1 MENPPFVDH
10 FLRLFPSA
18 CHIVSLP
25 HGTSGSS
32 RTNLLHNATLTTP
45 WHSDG
50 SVRLFGCQM
59 VWFLGIWTPVWT
71 IILVIPANGKYGLHM
86 LNHVCP
92 ILFIPA
98 YIFELVIDILNN
110 PLPTL
115 QIAKG
120 RSAMS
125 IHNVALKVYH
135 HF

>member
-18 CHIVSLP
+18 CHIVSHYP
-25 HGTSGSS
+25 T
-32 RTNLLHNATLTTP
+32 
-45 WHSDG
+45 
-50 SVRLFGCQM
+50 VRLVHQGPTSSTMPRSQR
-59 VWFLGIWTPVWT
+59 LGILMAQYAFLDAKWCGFW
-71 IILVIPANGKYGLHM
+71 GFGLQFGPSCLSFQPMGNMVYIYIYM

-98 YIFELVIDILNN
+98 YMFELVIEKLNN

-125 IHNVALKVYH
+125 IHNV
-135 HF
+135 

>member
-1 MENPPFVDH
+1 MPRSQRLGILMAQYA
-10 FLRLFPSA
+10 FLDAKWCGFW
-18 CHIVSLP
+18 
-25 HGTSGSS
+25 G
-32 RTNLLHNATLTTP
+32 
-45 WHSDG
+45 
-50 SVRLFGCQM
+50 FEM
-59 VWFLGIWTPVWT
+59 IWTPIWT
-71 IILVIPANGKYGLHM
+71 IIFVIPANGKYGLYM

-98 YIFELVIDILNN
+98 YIFELVIERLNH